1 MNRPLST
8 WLLFALFLAL
18 AAGGLGWL
26 TRQTQELDRAEV
38 LARGQAEQE
47 ERIGLALWRM
57 DAFLMPL
64 LVQEASRPEFVYQA
78 NFLTADAKGSKASA
92 QRILSPLLEN
102 PPPFVK
108 LHFQLAPD
116 GRLTSPQAPQG
127 EDLTWSLGNGAS
139 EGRVS
144 AAQQRAEALRA
155 LLDYDQLV
163 GRLPAAEPLAD
174 LENSAQTAGE
184 PLAANNSIVESFAQ
198 QSLARQQDESAG
210 PPLDNPP
217 RSSPPEE
224 NQAAQAASPQPPQQ
238 QPSTGANEPPANFV
252 NRRGQSQLRNPNADL
267 SSRNNVYQAYAQRAA
282 ADNLKN
288 FNNLLPLS
296 PPAIEG
302 VSSPLWVGSELLLA
316 RRVKRSGQTL
326 IQGCWLDWEALS
338 ARLKQEVA
346 DVLPEVEFRPA
357 HPADTRADSAVL
369 ATLPVQ
375 VIAAANAELPPASS
389 PIRLALA
396 LAWVGLLVAAA
407 AAAVTLHSVL
417 ALSERLAA
425 YVAAVTHELRTP
437 LTTFRMY
444 AEMLA
449 GGMVPAER
457 QPTYLET
464 LRAEADRLAHLVENV
479 LQYARLERGRNHA
492 PRETIAAGDLSQRVS
507 TRLEARAQEA
517 GLQLLVAAGVEKS
530 QVKTD
535 VGAFEQILFN
545 LVDNACKY
553 AAHGADKRL
562 HLEVAAEPRRL
573 VWRVRDHGPGIP
585 SASRKRLFQPFTKSV
600 HEAAATAPGV
610 GLGLAL
616 SRRLAKELGGEL
628 RLESSDSEG
637 TVFALRLPKD

>member
-1 MNRPLST
+1 
-8 WLLFALFLAL
+8 LFALFLAL

-26 TRQTQELDRAEV
+26 TRQTLELDRAEA

-78 NFLTADAKGSKASA
+78 NFLTADPKGGKSPA

-116 GRLTSPQAPQG
+116 GSLTSPQAPQG
-127 EDLTWSLGNGAS
+127 EDLTWSLGNGANS
-139 EGRVS
+139 ERVS
-144 AAQQRAEALRA
+144 VAQQRAAALRA
-155 LLDYDQLV
+155 QISYDQLV
-163 GRLPAAEPLAD
+163 GRLPAAEPATA
-174 LENSAQTAGE
+174 LENAAQAAGE

-198 QSLARQQDESAG
+198 QSLARQQEEPPAPPLG
-210 PPLDNPP
+210 PPPDSPP
-217 RSSPPEE
+217 RSNPPDES
-224 NQAAQAASPQPPQQ
+224 QTAQTALPQPPQQ
-238 QPSTGANEPPANFV
+238 QQAGANEPPANFV
-252 NRRGQSQLRNPNADL
+252 NRRAQSQLRNPNADL

-288 FNNLLPLS
+288 FSNLLALS
-296 PPAIEG
+296 PPAVEG

-316 RRVKRSGQTL
+316 RRVKRSGSIL
-326 IQGCWLDWEALS
+326 IQGCWLDWQALS

-375 VIAAANAELPPASS
+375 VIAAAATELPQASS

-417 ALSERLAA
+417 ALSERRAA
-425 YVAAVTHELRTP
+425 FVAAVTHELRTP

-479 LQYARLERGRNHA
+479 LQYARLERGRHRA
-492 PRETIAAGDLSQRVS
+492 PRETIAARDLTQRVS
-507 TRLEARAQEA
+507 SRLEARAQEA
-517 GLQLLVAAGVEKS
+517 GLQLQVDCDAEKA
-530 QVKTD
+530 QVTTD

-553 AAHGADKRL
+553 AAHSADKRL
-562 HLEVAAEPRRL
+562 HLEVAAEPRQV
-573 VWRVRDHGPGIP
+573 VWRFRDHGPGIP
-585 SASRKRLFQPFTKSV
+585 QASRKRLFQPFTKSV

-628 RLESSDSEG
+628 RLESSGSEG
-637 TVFALRLPKD
+637 TTFALRLPKD

>member
-26 TRQTQELDRAEV
+26 TRQTLELDRAEV
-38 LARGQAEQE
+38 LARAQAEQE

-78 NFLTADAKGSKASA
+78 NFLTADPKGGKAPA

-127 EDLTWSLGNGAS
+127 DDLTWSLGNGANS
-139 EGRVS
+139 ERVS
-144 AAQQRAEALRA
+144 AAQQRVEALRTQIN
-155 LLDYDQLV
+155 YEQLV
-163 GRLPAAEPLAD
+163 GRLPAAEPLAGLD
-174 LENSAQTAGE
+174 NPAQTSGEQLAG
-184 PLAANNSIVESFAQ
+184 NNSIVESFAQ
-198 QSLARQQDESAG
+198 QSLARQQEEPLA
-210 PPLDNPP
+210 PPLENTP
-217 RSSPPEE
+217 RNSAPDE
-224 NQAAQAASPQPPQQ
+224 NQPAQTAPPQLPQQ
-238 QPSTGANEPPANFV
+238 QVGANEPPANFV
-252 NRRGQSQLRNPNADL
+252 NRRGQSQVRNPNVDL

-282 ADNLKN
+282 VDN
-288 FNNLLPLS
+288 FNNLSNRLALS
-296 PPAIEG
+296 PPAVEG

-316 RRVKRSGQTL
+316 RRVKRSGQTV
-326 IQGCWLDWEALS
+326 IQGCWLDWQALS
-338 ARLKQEVA
+338 ERLKQEVA

-357 HPADTRADSAVL
+357 NPADTRADSAVL

-375 VIAAANAELPPASS
+375 VIAGATVELPQASS

-407 AAAVTLHSVL
+407 AAGLTLHSVL
-417 ALSERLAA
+417 ALSERRAA
-425 YVAAVTHELRTP
+425 FVAAVTHELRTP

-492 PRETIAAGDLSQRVS
+492 PRETIAAGELTQRVS
-507 TRLEARAQEA
+507 SRLRSRAEEA
-517 GLQLLVAAGVEKS
+517 GLQLQVAEDAQEARVR
-530 QVKTD
+530 TD

-553 AAHGADKRL
+553 AAHCADKRL
-562 HLEVAAEPRRL
+562 HLEVAEEPRQV
-573 VWRVRDHGPGIP
+573 VWRFSDHGPGIP
-585 SASRKRLFQPFTKSV
+585 QASRKRLFQPFTKSV

-628 RLESSDSEG
+628 RLETSGSEG
-637 TVFALRLPKD
+637 TVFALRLPKE